1 MRFARASNS
10 TGQSSA
16 MEWLGISSGSSV
28 IREFSSHSMK
38 MKGNEWLTLM
48 RMKHLPLVSV
58 STLRLEA
65 EVVAARS
72 VCEFGK

>member
-1 MRFARASNS
+1 M
-10 TGQSSA
+10 
-16 MEWLGISSGSSV
+16 
-28 IREFSSHSMK
+28 IREFSRHSMK